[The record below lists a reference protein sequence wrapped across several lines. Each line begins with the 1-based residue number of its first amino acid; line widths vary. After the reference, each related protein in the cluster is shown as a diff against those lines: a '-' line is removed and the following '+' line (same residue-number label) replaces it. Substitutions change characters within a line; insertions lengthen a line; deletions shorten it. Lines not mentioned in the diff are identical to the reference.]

1 MKEYKYEAPSKK
13 VRVPE
18 MVRVWE
24 ESEAYQEYL
33 GQKICTFFYSVA
45 DPDPG
50 WVINQD
56 PDPE

>member
-1 MKEYKYEAPSKK
+1 MEEEVKEYKYEAPSKK

-33 GQKICTFFYSVA
+33 GQKISHSVLRIR
-45 DPDPG
+45 DPVPF
-50 WVINQD
+50 
-56 PDPE
+56 